1 MQTDNEIYQL
11 WFSKTK
17 DLRYLRPKRWN
28 QIKELIQ
35 SQQLKTV
42 LEFGSGISTLLF
54 DNLGLKVLSFETNEG
69 HLKFVKRLC
78 SPKVLFTL
86 WDNKNL
92 HLKGI
97 YDFSLIDGAVS
108 RDDQLRVAL
117 KHSKFVAIDDFE
129 KDEKSQLSKRLTN
142 YKRLDDESTTLAIFK
157 KRF

>member
-1 MQTDNEIYQL
+1 MTTNEIYQL

-17 DLRYLRPKRWN
+17 DLRYLRPKRWS
-28 QIKELIQ
+28 QIRKLIE

-69 HLKFVKRLC
+69 HMKFVKRLC

-92 HLKGI
+92 HIQGI
-97 YDFSLIDGAVS
+97 HDIAFVDGGLP
-108 RDDQLRVAL
+108 RTDQFRIAA
-117 KHSKFVAIDDFE
+117 KHSKFLIIDDFATKIKNE
-129 KDEKSQLSKRLTN
+129 LMPKLTN
-142 YKRLDDESTTLAIFK
+142 YKRLDDESTILAIFK

>member
-1 MQTDNEIYQL
+1 MKTDKEIYQL

-17 DLRYLRPKRWN
+17 DLRYLRPRRWN
-28 QIKELIQ
+28 QIKKLIQ
-35 SQQLKTV
+35 EQQLKIV

-69 HLKFVKRLC
+69 HMNFVKRLC

-92 HLKGI
+92 HLQGT
-97 YDFSLIDGAVS
+97 YDIAFVDGTLP
-108 RDDQLRVAL
+108 REDQFRIAA
-117 KHSKFVAIDDFE
+117 KHSKFLIIDDFSTSLKNRLE
-129 KDEKSQLSKRLTN
+129 PKLTN

>member
-28 QIKELIQ
+28 QIRKLIE

-54 DNLGLKVLSFETNEG
+54 DNLGLKVFSFETNEG

-78 SPKVLFTL
+78 SPKILFTL

-92 HLKGI
+92 HIKGI
-97 YDFSLIDGAVS
+97 YDLSFIDGAVS
-108 RDDQLRVAL
+108 RDNQLRVAL